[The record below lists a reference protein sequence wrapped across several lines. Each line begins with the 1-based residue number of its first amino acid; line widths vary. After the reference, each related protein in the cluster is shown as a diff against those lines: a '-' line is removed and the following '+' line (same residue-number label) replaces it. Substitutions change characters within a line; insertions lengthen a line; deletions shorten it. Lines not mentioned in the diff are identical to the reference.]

1 MAVYRGGD
9 PAQPEEDTVPRKGQR
24 GPRAV
29 PLRAVPLRAGL
40 PAVLLGAGL
49 AVTATAAPALA
60 AQDPARPQATVTR
73 GPSCSP
79 GGLELQV
86 QAGTVA
92 VHVVLATTRHPEG
105 EDAADLPAGGTGVL
119 RTGDVAWGETIDS
132 RLVATPADGSGTTW
146 VDELDD
152 WTLTR
157 PTEVDCA
164 IAEGVPG
171 TDLTPTPASPP
182 GADAPVP
189 DPGNAVPAGPSA
201 VVTDGAAGSD
211 GAASRAVG
219 AGRPITV
226 TGRGFQ
232 PGEPVSVRLGV
243 ATDVVAHAH
252 ARPDGIVSVRLTVPA
267 RASGPTDLDLAG
279 SSSGTAAQLQLQVAA
294 LRLPVPAA
302 PAAGVGTSAL
312 LAALLS
318 LLATGGVLV
327 PVLRRSTALRP
338 RGRP

>member
-1 MAVYRGGD
+1 M
-9 PAQPEEDTVPRKGQR
+9 PRTR
-24 GPRAV
+24 V
-29 PLRAVPLRAGL
+29 GL
-40 PAVLLGAGL
+40 LVAVLAAGL
-49 AVTATAAPALA
+49 AVTAGAAPALA

-157 PTEVDCA
+157 PTEADCA
-164 IAEGVPG
+164 LAEGIPG
-171 TDLTPTPASPP
+171 TDLTPTTAP
-182 GADAPVP
+182 GPDTGAPVP
-189 DPGNAVPAGPSA
+189 APGAVPAGPSA

-232 PGEPVSVRLGV
+232 PGEPVSVRLGG
-243 ATDVVAHAH
+243 ATDVVAHAT
-252 ARPDGIVSVRLTVPA
+252 AGPDGIVSVRLTVPA

-302 PAAGVGTSAL
+302 PAAGVGTPAL

-327 PVLRRSTALRP
+327 PVLRRSTARRR